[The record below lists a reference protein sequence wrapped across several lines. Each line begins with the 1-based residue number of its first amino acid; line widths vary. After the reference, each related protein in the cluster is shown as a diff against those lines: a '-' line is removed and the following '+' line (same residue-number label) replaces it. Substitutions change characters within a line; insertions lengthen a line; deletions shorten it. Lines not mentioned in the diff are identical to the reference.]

1 MSEGVSAN
9 LAVTPNIEVKT
20 WQWKGFAI
28 GYRQAG
34 VEASDQPHSDRSYSD
49 RPKAQEPDSA
59 RPALVLIH
67 GFGAYSIHWRKNM
80 PELAKTYRVYAIDL
94 LGYGKSA
101 KPAPGA
107 PLDYTFETWGQQVLD
122 FCEQVVGSPAFLIAN
137 SIGCVVAL
145 QAAVT
150 GNEQRSEQMSE
161 QMSEQGP
168 EQGPEHILGVAM
180 LDCSLRLL
188 HERKRQSLP
197 WYRSAP
203 TPLIQSILGYK
214 PLIRLFFAQLAK
226 PKAVKRILRQAY
238 GRKEAVTDELVS
250 LLLEPAFDPGAV
262 DVFLAFIRYS
272 YGPIAEDLLPEVRC
286 PVLILWGEA
295 DPWEPIALARAYADY
310 SAVED
315 FIALP
320 GIGHC
325 PQDEAPELVNPILA
339 DWVARH
345 CHTPNGRPPESV

>member
-1 MSEGVSAN
+1 MSEGIKAD
-9 LAVTPNIEVKT
+9 LAAASSIDIKT
-20 WQWKGFAI
+20 WQWQGFDI

-34 VEASDQPHSDRSYSD
+34 VDNAD
-49 RPKAQEPDSA
+49 RPAV
-59 RPALVLIH
+59 VLIH

-80 PELAKTYRVYAIDL
+80 PELAKTCRVYAIDL

-101 KPAPGA
+101 KPSPGQ
-107 PLDYTFETWGQQVLD
+107 PLDYTFETWAQQVLD
-122 FCEQVVGSPAFLIAN
+122 FCEQIVGSPAFLIAN

-150 GNEQRSEQMSE
+150 GNLQGAEKVSEK
-161 QMSEQGP
+161 
-168 EQGPEHILGVAM
+168 ILGVAM

-203 TPLIQSILGYK
+203 TPIIQSILGYK

-272 YGPIAEDLLPEVRC
+272 YGPIAEDLLPEMRC

-310 SAVED
+310 PAVED

-325 PQDEAPELVNPILA
+325 PQDEAPELVNPILV

-345 CHTPNGRPPESV
+345 GS